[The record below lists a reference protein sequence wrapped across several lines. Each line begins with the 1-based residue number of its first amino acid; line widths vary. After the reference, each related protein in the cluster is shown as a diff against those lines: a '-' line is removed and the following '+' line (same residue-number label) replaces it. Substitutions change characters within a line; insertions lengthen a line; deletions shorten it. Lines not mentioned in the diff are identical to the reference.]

1 MAEALDVLVR
11 QGRGT
16 RESRRMRKNGQI
28 PAVLYG
34 HGEATVSLTVGQ
46 DAMATVLR
54 HHSRLVELKGGV
66 NESALIREM
75 QWDPFG
81 IEVLHVDFAR
91 VSADE
96 RIEVK
101 VSVELRGT
109 APGANEGGV
118 IEHLLH
124 EVTIEC
130 LATAIP
136 DRIQVKINN
145 LNKGDHITVA
155 QLELPAG
162 VTMITDAEDIVV
174 QCVEAAVEPE
184 EGAVVGETAEPEVI
198 GRKAEEG
205 EGEEEEK

>member
-1 MAEALDVLVR
+1 MAEALEVEVR

-16 RESRRMRKNGQI
+16 RQSRRMRDNGKI

-34 HGEATVSLTVGQ
+34 HGEATVSLAVGH
-46 DAMATVLR
+46 DALATVLR
-54 HHSRLVELKGGV
+54 HHSRLVDLKGGV

-109 APGANEGGV
+109 AQGVNEGGV

-136 DRIQVKINN
+136 DRIQVKINT

-162 VTMITDAEDIVV
+162 VTMITDAEAIVV
-174 QCVEAAVEPE
+174 QCVEAAQEPE
-184 EGAVVGETAEPEVI
+184 EAAAITETVEPEVI

-205 EGEEEEK
+205 EEEQEG